1 MESSKREAVW
11 PFSLGAMPLPSLE
24 NVMAREPAAESNDG
38 KYDDDRVAMGVL
50 SYCPA
55 CKKQVT
61 VTPLVS
67 REALKSPVNA
77 NVLIQ
82 VMHRGA
88 ESDHI
93 WTLNARETANLRKK
107 TAEGLVGLL
116 TK

>member
-1 MESSKREAVW
+1 
-11 PFSLGAMPLPSLE
+11 MPLPSLE
-24 NVMAREPAAESNDG
+24 NVMASKPATESNGG
-38 KYDDDRVAMGVL
+38 KDDDRAAMGVL

-77 NVLIQ
+77 NALIQ